1 MLGGRLRV
9 PVTDDSST
17 KPPMLVLLES
27 LAFYRNVRIGLVA
40 GAGLALL
47 LYLVRTLE
55 LLGPVI
61 DTRDYPL
68 FGPEIWFLFL
78 AFVLAATFALLVAVA
93 LTVAEAV
100 RGASEVSTERPE

>member
-1 MLGGRLRV
+1 MSDDT
-9 PVTDDSST
+9 PTDGST

-27 LAFYRNVRIGLVA
+27 LAFYRNVRVGLVA
-40 GAGLALL
+40 GAALAVL
-47 LYLVRTLE
+47 LYATRTLE

-68 FGPEIWFLFL
+68 FGPDVWFLL
-78 AFVLAATFALLVAVA
+78 LGFVLAATFALLVAIA

-100 RGASEVSTERPE
+100 RGARDVSGQSDR

>member
-1 MLGGRLRV
+1 MALV
-9 PVTDDSST
+9 SDDSPGDRST

-27 LAFYRNVRIGLVA
+27 LAFYRNARVGLVV
-40 GAGLALL
+40 GTVLAVL
-47 LYLVRTLE
+47 LYAVRFLE

-68 FGPEIWFLFL
+68 FGPDVWFVLL

-93 LTVAEAV
+93 LTVAEAA
-100 RGASEVSTERPE
+100 RGARDVSKESGR

>member
-1 MLGGRLRV
+1 MS
-9 PVTDDSST
+9 DDTVSDDGSVEGSS

-27 LAFYRNVRIGLVA
+27 LAFYRNVRVGLVA
-40 GAGLALL
+40 GAIVAVS
-47 LYLVRTLE
+47 LYAVRTLE

-68 FGPEIWFLFL
+68 FGPDVWFLLL

-100 RGASEVSTERPE
+100 RGARDASGKIRE